1 MNCQSI
7 HFSQDKSKE
16 RIGRAIR
23 LIPMK
28 TLNRLL
34 GFALY
39 LLGAKRKEVAALVGM
54 PDESLKTFLS
64 AIFRDGWEALRDRR
78 HSQARPKKEIPALSS
93 NISVSLQADG
103 DDCVMDFGGSHTLR
117 IPMVHKIKTRTILLS
132 LMGPIELPTREVA
145 HVLGISAARCLQLAA
160 KLKENDVGEA
170 LVDKRFGQT
179 HDYRMG
185 PKEKAELVRQFA
197 ARAITG
203 HSISSETLS
212 DLVMQQTNT
221 KVSPRS
227 VRWHARKL
235 GLMDIKDSLPQL
247 VESLKKNS

>member
-1 MNCQSI
+1 
-7 HFSQDKSKE
+7 
-16 RIGRAIR
+16 
-23 LIPMK
+23 
-28 TLNRLL
+28 
-34 GFALY
+34 
-39 LLGAKRKEVAALVGM
+39 
-54 PDESLKTFLS
+54 
-64 AIFRDGWEALRDRR
+64 
-78 HSQARPKKEIPALSS
+78 
-93 NISVSLQADG
+93 
-103 DDCVMDFGGSHTLR
+103 
-117 IPMVHKIKTRTILLS
+117 
-132 LMGPIELPTREVA
+132 MGLIELPTREVA

-247 VESLKKNS
+247 VESLKKTPDPSARRGP